1 MLTQNTKNIHWSSN
15 REIMSAQ
22 VSTLDAIMLIS
33 RFLLLA
39 NKIDLGETILE
50 WTFWPAQAQYSF
62 LQAKSHSIST

>member
-1 MLTQNTKNIHWSSN
+1 
-15 REIMSAQ
+15 MSVQ
-22 VSTLDAIMLIS
+22 VSTLDAIMLIR